1 MTDQASGLRKAH
13 QMTAEAYD
21 TEEREPEHPDRQH
34 EPPAVVT
41 EDPVDFEP
49 GEGRTDGGELPAEI
63 PDAEG

>member
-1 MTDQASGLRKAH
+1 
-13 QMTAEAYD
+13 MTAEAYD